1 MKTAEMRFSKTCV
14 NFERCYGNQGWAEA
28 VEKYIF
34 IFQFNSFKLSESFKS
49 VAQGVPEIFEEVYL
63 GGGGHNVPPPPLVG
77 IGLIF
82 FLPVYILQGWPDS

>member
-28 VEKYIF
+28 VQKQIF

-63 GGGGHNVPPPPLVG
+63 GGRHNVPPPPGWDRVKG
-77 IGLIF
+77 V
-82 FLPVYILQGWPDS
+82 LP